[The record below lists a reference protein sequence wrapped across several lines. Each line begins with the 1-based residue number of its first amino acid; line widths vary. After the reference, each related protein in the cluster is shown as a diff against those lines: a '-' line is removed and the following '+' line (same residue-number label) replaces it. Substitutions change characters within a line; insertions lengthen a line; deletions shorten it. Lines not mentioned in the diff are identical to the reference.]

1 MARLPN
7 FLVIIR
13 SEKLS
18 GKGQGRGAKKRTFRF
33 GKKNVSFPKVETFR
47 FADYTPRGKV
57 IDYRV
62 PIEIEGVL
70 VNDGDML
77 VGDIDGVCVVP
88 RQIEEEVFTRA
99 LEKARGERIVLK
111 KIQEGMKARDAFDK
125 FGIM

>member
-47 FADYTPRGKV
+47 FADYKAFENYSACTPKTLLGFS
-57 IDYRV
+57 IDG
-62 PIEIEGVL
+62 E
-70 VNDGDML
+70 L
-77 VGDIDGVCVVP
+77 VGKY
-88 RQIEEEVFTRA
+88 A
-99 LEKARGERIVLK
+99 LEHQSMSVLLSQYTPQLYLLNCESECNVEIFEMDDILKAKL
-111 KIQEGMKARDAFDK
+111 
-125 FGIM
+125 